1 MNIILRLAWR
11 NLWRHSRRTW
21 LTIGAMVFSNILLV
35 FMISLQFGM
44 YGLMIDNSLQ
54 VFTGHMQVQA
64 PGYKDDQKMRQVV
77 PDVGSLASLL
87 RRELAT
93 DQVAARG
100 WAFGLAS
107 SADRSYGVGIY
118 GVEPGF
124 EPLVSNIPGLVDVG
138 RFFTD
143 NNAQEIVIGAL
154 LAKNLRAGIGD
165 ELTLLGSGV
174 DGSFAAAV
182 VEIVGI
188 FESGVPEIDRN
199 IAEMPLGAFQDVF
212 YMNGAGHQVVLFAD
226 SLSAVEPTRL
236 RVEGLL
242 PGDGKLVVH
251 DWDALQPGL
260 KQAIQADMS
269 SAFFMYAI
277 LVILVAFS
285 VLNTQLMSVL
295 ERTHEF
301 GIVLAL
307 GLRAGRLGRLVMLE
321 TALMGLIGLILGAIA
336 GAIVTSWFT
345 TNGLAIPGMDEM
357 ASRFNLPPRMYPT
370 VNLLTMFIGPLVVF
384 VFTLL
389 AAVYPALRLHRLYIV
404 DAMRATG

>member
-44 YGLMIDNSLQ
+44 YGLMVDNSLR

-77 PDVGSLASLL
+77 PDVGPLAATL

-93 DQVAARG
+93 DKIAARG

-107 SADRSYGVGIY
+107 STDRSYGVGIY
-118 GVEPGF
+118 GVEPAF
-124 EPLVSNIPGLVDVG
+124 EPLVSNIPGLVEDG

-143 NNAQEIVIGAL
+143 SHAQEIVIGAL
-154 LAKNLRAGIGD
+154 LARNLRAGIGD

-212 YMNGAGHQVVLFAD
+212 YMNAAGHHVVLFAE
-226 SLSAVEPTRL
+226 SLRAVEPTRQ

-242 PGDGKLVVH
+242 PGDAELVVH

-269 SAFFMYAI
+269 SAFFMYGI

-301 GIVLAL
+301 GIVMAL

-321 TALMGLIGLILGAIA
+321 TALMGLIGLVMGAIA
-336 GAIVTSWFT
+336 GAVVTSWFT
-345 TNGLAIPGMDEM
+345 ANGLAIPGMDEM
-357 ASRFNLPPRMYPT
+357 AAQFNLPPRMYPT

-384 VFTLL
+384 IFTLL
-389 AAVYPALRLHRLYIV
+389 AAVYPALRLHKLRIV
-404 DAMRATG
+404 DAMRAT